1 MLEGYGLTESS
12 PVLTVARPGN
22 KLLKGSV
29 GKPLPGVEVKIGDPD
44 ANGVGEVLARGQNV
58 MLGYYNN
65 EEATEAVL
73 QDRWLRTGDLGRID
87 EDGNLYI
94 VGRSK
99 DVIID
104 SNGKN
109 IYPDEIEELYS
120 KFELIKELSVVG
132 LPDEEGGEKIASLV
146 VPDYEKEIALSRA
159 DVNKKI
165 EEHFREVS
173 ADLPFFKR
181 VKVVHGKYLLGAAN
195 MTFEEFFGRL
205 ERLSGVRAPGLRMPK
220 RMATAGSNL
229 IESVF
234 TNWGR
239 VSPVASK
246 EVDQAEHFWYFDS
259 TKAREAL
266 GFEPRDPQETL
277 NDTIKYLR
285 GTFLGED
292 VFAP

>member
-1 MLEGYGLTESS
+1 MASASQVLEGYGLTESS

-173 ADLPFFKR
+173 
-181 VKVVHGKYLLGAAN
+181 
-195 MTFEEFFGRL
+195 GRFA
-205 ERLSGVRAPGLRMPK
+205 VFQ
-220 RMATAGSNL
+220 TCQGSSCNA
-229 IESVF
+229 V
-234 TNWGR
+234 
-239 VSPVASK
+239 
-246 EVDQAEHFWYFDS
+246 
-259 TKAREAL
+259 
-266 GFEPRDPQETL
+266 
-277 NDTIKYLR
+277 
-285 GTFLGED
+285 
-292 VFAP
+292 